1 MEKERTY
8 HECATGKH
16 ACRTSMRL
24 ALSKRTAV
32 LGLLWITMVEA
43 IGDVTEEEMWS
54 AVEAAEAW
62 RECPDVETYN
72 AYMTSCVL
80 IFAEDVSQ
88 LGNETRCVWPKPSLV
103 ALRPYQR
110 LTECATLVGK
120 LTDCRDAVVL
130 SRVMLALHRI
140 FYVGC
145 PRPPEHMLEA
155 PPHIIACFVTLTT
168 TMTIAVAIMLSLS
181 RNPPIKIRRT

>member
-1 MEKERTY
+1 M
-8 HECATGKH
+8 
-16 ACRTSMRL
+16 SMRI
-24 ALSKRTAV
+24 ASYKRTAV
-32 LGLLWITMVEA
+32 LGLLWITMAEA
-43 IGDVTEEEMWS
+43 IGDVMTLEEVTS

-62 RECPDVETYN
+62 RECPDAETYK

-80 IFAEDVSQ
+80 TFAEDVSL
-88 LGNETRCVWPKPSLV
+88 LGNDTRCVWPEPSLP

-110 LTECATLVGK
+110 LTDCAKLVGQ

-130 SRVMLALHRI
+130 NRFMLALHRI
-140 FYVGC
+140 VYVGC

>member
-1 MEKERTY
+1 
-8 HECATGKH
+8 
-16 ACRTSMRL
+16 MRI
-24 ALSKRTAV
+24 ASHRRTAV

-43 IGDVTEEEMWS
+43 IGDVVTVEEMSS

-72 AYMTSCVL
+72 EYMTSCV
-80 IFAEDVSQ
+80 ITFANDVSQ
-88 LGNETRCVWPKPSLV
+88 LGNETRCVWPDPSLT
-103 ALRPYQR
+103 ALWPYQR
-110 LTECATLVGK
+110 LTECATLVGQ

-130 SRVMLALHRI
+130 SRVMLAIHRL